1 MGVVMCCSFMRF
13 YPWLF
18 KSQRILPYCEP
29 SEFSSWQAAAPAGI
43 SDCTKQLT
51 WPDSKTHQ
59 DTFYQILS
67 DSIRFYHLHRLHL
80 MLLEKHGE
88 TRTSRE
94 FGKMTEPTASTSAN
108 RLGKKVCRMQRS
120 FFFFMR
126 IRPTGFHLLHGC
138 LPLKHFV
145 GTNLEIHAMIH
156 ATWVD
161 NVDMG

>member
-1 MGVVMCCSFMRF
+1 
-13 YPWLF
+13 
-18 KSQRILPYCEP
+18 
-29 SEFSSWQAAAPAGI
+29 
-43 SDCTKQLT
+43 
-51 WPDSKTHQ
+51 
-59 DTFYQILS
+59 
-67 DSIRFYHLHRLHL
+67 